1 MLKLGSKA
9 KPIGTPVVCPACRY
23 PNVGINIWCERCRT
37 PLDWNPSS
45 PGPTGVPA
53 QPSAVV
59 PAAAREPAR
68 VKLARRTPRF
78 TLPKLTMPAI
88 AWTRLRT
95 PTLSVARPKVPH
107 VPRIALVVA
116 AILAVLLIVPLA
128 YVLLPAGRAA
138 VERQSAANQ
147 LALTNGAAAGETAQ
161 AAAIQGIEAKT
172 HLPYQAGPCA
182 TNVPCLTVAS
192 ERMGKDAASV
202 VFSTAS
208 SAGRQC
214 VGYVYRSGGRW
225 HFREAVCGLPGQL
238 SPLIGHD
245 ATIHLPANCA
255 NVRQGSSLKAHVV
268 ACLNAGTIVHVD
280 GGPTYADTIIW
291 WHEPQGWIAEDF
303 LTGP

>member
-1 MLKLGSKA
+1 MLKLGSKS
-9 KPIGTPVVCPACRY
+9 KPIGTPAVCPACRY

-37 PLDWNPSS
+37 PLDWNRSS
-45 PGPTGVPA
+45 PGRTSVPPTTSPVN
-53 QPSAVV
+53 
-59 PAAAREPAR
+59 PAAARKPAG
-68 VKLARRTPRF
+68 VPVGRTPKL
-78 TLPKLTMPAI
+78 TLPKLTVPAV
-88 AWTRLRT
+88 AWPRLRT
-95 PTLSVARPKVPH
+95 PTLSLVRPRVPR

-138 VERQSAANQ
+138 VERRSAANQ
-147 LALTNGAAAGETAQ
+147 LALTNGATAGQTAQ
-161 AAAIQGIEAKT
+161 AAAIQGVEAKT
-172 HLPYQAGPCA
+172 HLPYQTGTCA
-182 TNVPCLTVAS
+182 TNAPCLTVAS
-192 ERMGKDAASV
+192 ETMGKDAAAV

-214 VGYVYRSGGRW
+214 VGYVYRSDGRW
-225 HFREAVCGLPGQL
+225 HFRAAVCGLPGKL

-245 ATIHLPANCA
+245 ATVHLPANCA
-255 NVRQGSSLKAHVV
+255 NVREGSSLKAHVV